1 MESVLDHWLG
11 PNPIVGTF
19 YVLQTMFVTCEFRE
33 ILRKEG
39 MGDGDHT
46 YEIAKAIA
54 DTWVTVGVAEL
65 NTIPKESKLD
75 ES

>member
-1 MESVLDHWLG
+1 
-11 PNPIVGTF
+11 
-19 YVLQTMFVTCEFRE
+19 MFVTCEFRE